1 MRPERPDLRRMSAAP
16 TISLGDGPGVLCGN
30 GVWGVRPI
38 RRHRA
43 RRPRRS
49 RGLWAAL
56 TAPRIFTI
64 VGGGCSN
71 QAFVEIV
78 QTAKAHNVSTLS
90 LADAL
95 VALAQNQASQDG
107 DDAVFVAARAAWGHL
122 VCQSRAGRGVRFDD
136 ENDAVPG
143 A

>member
-1 MRPERPDLRRMSAAP
+1 MPSCWAISPALVGSA
-16 TISLGDGPGVLCGN
+16 
-30 GVWGVRPI
+30 
-38 RRHRA
+38 
-43 RRPRRS
+43 
-49 RGLWAAL
+49 AAL

-64 VGGGCSN
+64 VGGGCSLN

-95 VALAQNQASQDG
+95 GPGPNQASQDG

>member
-1 MRPERPDLRRMSAAP
+1 M
-16 TISLGDGPGVLCGN
+16 
-30 GVWGVRPI
+30 
-38 RRHRA
+38 
-43 RRPRRS
+43 
-49 RGLWAAL
+49 AAL

-64 VGGGCSN
+64 VGGGCSLN